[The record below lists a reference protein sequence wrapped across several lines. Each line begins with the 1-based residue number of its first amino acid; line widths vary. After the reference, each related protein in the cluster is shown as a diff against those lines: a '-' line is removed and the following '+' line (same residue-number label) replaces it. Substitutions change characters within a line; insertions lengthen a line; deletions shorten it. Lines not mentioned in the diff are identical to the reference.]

1 MLIHTLWLLYLIYF
15 DCLFDEGV
23 LDFGAFLLACLLA
36 CLLAYCI
43 VLLLFFGVGKSG
55 GVGRC
60 GSLCGRKE
68 GRKEGR
74 IGLEFWRRGDVCWRD
89 GWRDKKVDRTRQ
101 KGR

>member
-55 GVGRC
+55 VEACAG
-60 GSLCGRKE
+60 GRKE
-68 GRKEGR
+68 GRKEGLVWSF
-74 IGLEFWRRGDVCWRD
+74 GGGGMFVGEMD
-89 GWRDKKVDRTRQ
+89 GEIKR
-101 KGR
+101 